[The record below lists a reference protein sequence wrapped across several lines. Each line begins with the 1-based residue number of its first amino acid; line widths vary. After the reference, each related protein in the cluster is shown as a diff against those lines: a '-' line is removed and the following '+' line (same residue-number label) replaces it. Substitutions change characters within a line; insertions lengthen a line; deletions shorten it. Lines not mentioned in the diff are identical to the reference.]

1 MDSNIS
7 IDTVAS
13 SISKLFGVKLLVGN
27 TPQLAVRRTKVL
39 IEYKHPNL
47 ADALDL
53 QNYFVT
59 SVYNVGNFKSDPL
72 VIIDL
77 QSTNTYKSWK
87 EFYEHSDALLHKF
100 IDIPDEEWYMC

>member
-13 SISKLFGVKLLVGN
+13 SISKLFGVNLLDKN
-27 TPQLAVRRTKVL
+27 TPQLAIRRTKVL

-47 ADALDL
+47 ADVLDL

-77 QSTNTYKSWK
+77 QSKNTYKDWK
-87 EFYEHSDALLHKF
+87 DFYEHSERLLHKF
-100 IDIPDEEWYMC
+100 IDIPDEDWHLC